1 MQKQNDK
8 LASLL
13 KQWPGIE
20 PHPTFDQDV
29 LRRIRIE
36 RAAAV
41 MPVGLGFA
49 FLDCLAARLM
59 SLQGVAA
66 AVAAAIVIGFL
77 LACTTPA
84 REMIATEVA
93 NHPEVSHLGTLSEN
107 YLAMARG
114 GGQ

>member
-13 KQWPGIE
+13 KQWPGVE

-41 MPVGLGFA
+41 TPVGLGSA
-49 FLDCLAARLM
+49 FLDFLAIRLI
-59 SLQGVAA
+59 SVQGMVA

-84 REMIATEVA
+84 REMIATDVTS
-93 NHPEVSHLGTLSEN
+93 HPDVSHLGMLSEN

-114 GGQ
+114 GRQ